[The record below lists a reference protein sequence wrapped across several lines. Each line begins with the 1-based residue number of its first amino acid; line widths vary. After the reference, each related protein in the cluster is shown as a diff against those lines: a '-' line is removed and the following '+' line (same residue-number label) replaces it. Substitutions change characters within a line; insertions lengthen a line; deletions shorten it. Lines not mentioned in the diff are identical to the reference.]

1 MQPVAGD
8 AVERCVVQHHH
19 AVRALRQPFQRE
31 ERVVWL
37 DYYVTVDEYKIM
49 FFLFYS
55 RLDKNEIKLTQRP
68 GFA

>member
-49 FFLFYS
+49 LFCFIA
-55 RLDKNEIKLTQRP
+55 D
-68 GFA
+68 